1 MTGHQITPRQGYKSM
16 AQSANRNWVQGSA
29 ELTRQAARE
38 RISSLKRVSRKM
50 NSEDPISESDGSS
63 DESEPEL
70 PLHDGVL
77 PTDMENTA
85 FIESHKEHMARYDC
99 LKNEL
104 KLDRETEAE
113 VVADKPTTRA
123 IRELLEAQAIHDL
136 QSKATFNSFASL
148 AKLSL
153 VVLAGDVDNRSDS
166 VTNVRGYLDS

>member
-1 MTGHQITPRQGYKSM
+1 MTQKQ
-16 AQSANRNWVQGSA
+16 
-29 ELTRQAARE
+29 EE
-38 RISSLKRVSRKM
+38 
-50 NSEDPISESDGSS
+50 S
-63 DESEPEL
+63 DESETEL
-70 PLHDGVL
+70 PLHDEVF
-77 PTDMENTA
+77 PTNMENRA

-153 VVLAGDVDNRSDS
+153 VVLGGNVASRGDS
-166 VTNVRGYLDS
+166 VANVRGYLDKLKISMTAEELLKAA